1 MLITIVI
8 VHGKL
13 KKFPE
18 NNNAQNPFIHACIAS
33 KKSEPKSRNITCA
46 VVLNKKK

>member
-33 KKSEPKSRNITCA
+33 KKIRTEKPKYNLCSCA
-46 VVLNKKK
+46 